1 MIVPAA
7 SAVALLFADPHAE
20 PRCRSAIEILRGD
33 PEWVVPEHWRTE
45 MLSVIRGLRMGGRID
60 DFSAEN
66 AVKWLAQ
73 LVVLTEPTAPLLQRM
88 WELRDN
94 LSSYDAGYAAV
105 AETLDLTLV
114 TADVRI
120 ARSGVVRCPLLVI
133 S

>member
-1 MIVPAA
+1 MPDA

-20 PRCRSAIEILRGD
+20 PRCLSAIEILRGD

-45 MLSVIRGLRMGGRID
+45 MLLVIRRLRMGGRID

-94 LSSYDAGYAAV
+94 LSSYDAGYVAV

>member
-1 MIVPAA
+1 
-7 SAVALLFADPHAE
+7 
-20 PRCRSAIEILRGD
+20 
-33 PEWVVPEHWRTE
+33 
-45 MLSVIRGLRMGGRID
+45 MGGRID

-94 LSSYDAGYAAV
+94 LSSYDAGYVAV